1 MLIQDITS
9 ICSCILGILGLCI
22 AFTQLLK
29 LRKQINISL
38 LLNVLSI
45 EEEINLRK
53 SKVDDIA
60 HEIEVK
66 LKTGNADT
74 ANLISI
80 DEAYLNTAL
89 ENWFNSLDRLCFC
102 IKKGYFKEK
111 DWKAEYRDYIVEMV
125 KTYPDKFGVSSK
137 YKNIID
143 LNEKWLR
150 E

>member
-1 MLIQDITS
+1 MVIQDITS

-29 LRKQINISL
+29 LRRQINISL

-80 DEAYLNTAL
+80 DEAY
-89 ENWFNSLDRLCFC
+89 
-102 IKKGYFKEK
+102 
-111 DWKAEYRDYIVEMV
+111 IVEMV